1 MTIDTSPLLRIQ
13 DVRQAFPKADGG
25 KLLVLDDIDFELHEH
40 EIVGFLGRSGS
51 GKSTLLRLI
60 AGLAKPTAGS
70 IVYLG
75 QPVLGPARG
84 IAMVFQ
90 TFALF
95 PWLTVLENV
104 QLGLEAL
111 GLETEEIRKRALA
124 AIDLIGLDGYE
135 SAYPRELSGG
145 MRQRVGFARALVVH
159 PNILLMDE
167 PFSALDVLT
176 AETLRTDFL
185 ELWGENKLPIK
196 GVILVTHNIEE
207 AVLMCDRILLFSRN
221 PGHIVGE
228 IKVDL
233 SQPRNRLDVKFRDLV
248 EGVYVAMTSEHSG
261 TFRRGAPTGRTM
273 PIGMD
278 TILPRVSAN
287 LISGLIET
295 VAGAPYHGKADLP
308 VIASALQMEIDDLF
322 PVGEVLQM
330 LHFAEIGDG
339 DIRLTPVGLQFA
351 DASLDDRKKLAQR
364 QLLSRVPLIAHI
376 RRVLQERKNHI
387 APRSRFLAELE
398 DYMTSEAAEQTL
410 RAATAWGRYAEIFSY
425 DDPSQTFSLENPS

>member
-1 MTIDTSPLLRIQ
+1 MMTNAGALLRLE

-25 KLLVLDDIDFELHEH
+25 ELLVLDDIDFELREH

-60 AGLAKPTAGS
+60 AGLARPTAGS
-70 IVYLG
+70 IAYLG
-75 QPVLGPARG
+75 QPVSGPAPG

-104 QLGLEAL
+104 QLGLEAIR
-111 GLETEEIRKRALA
+111 LETEEIRKRALA

-185 ELWGENKLPIK
+185 DLWGDDKLPIK

-207 AVLMCDRILLFSRN
+207 AVLMCDRIVLFSRN
-221 PGHIVGE
+221 PGHIVSE

-233 SQPRNRLDVKFRDLV
+233 PQPRNRLDVRFRDLV
-248 EGVYVAMTSEHSG
+248 EDVYVAMTSQPSD
-261 TFRRGAPTGRTM
+261 TSRRGGTMGRAPT
-273 PIGMD
+273 IGAG

-308 VIASALQMEIDDLF
+308 VIAGALQMEIDDLF
-322 PVGEVLQM
+322 PVAEVLQM
-330 LHFAEIGDG
+330 LRFAEIGDG
-339 DIRLTPVGLQFA
+339 DIRLTAAGIQFA
-351 DASLDDRKKLAQR
+351 DAGLDDRKKFAQR
-364 QLLSRVPLIAHI
+364 QLLSYVPLIAHI
-376 RRVLQERKNHI
+376 RRVLQERKNHV
-387 APRSRFLAELE
+387 APRSRFLDELE
-398 DYMTSEAAEQTL
+398 DHMTGEAAEQTL

-425 DDPSQTFSLENPS
+425 DDSSQTFNLENPS